1 MSNSKPNAKTNPI
14 GVNMQRLQDLLNQY
28 REHQPNTQG
37 IPFENRSDRY
47 PDTTEDDESG
57 IDANERRMLT
67 VLKFCLLGAMGFF
80 CFENIRPYI
89 DLVDLTVVNWS
100 STNIFGMVSKLP
112 VLGWLVTGGIA
123 ITSLVISLILW
134 GSLQLLELLPSFMMD
149 SPKFLLS
156 NIAYIQNWQRIK
168 AGSADT
174 AIARKL
180 KAHYNSIPQQAI
192 ERANVARAVA
202 YIIDAAICIAFYE
215 PVEGGMRN
223 LALVFNAGA
232 WDYIRWDKVIS
243 VFVTLFAVEAIYW
256 IYKIVLSIAR
266 THFQNN

>member
-1 MSNSKPNAKTNPI
+1 MVNAKKNPI
-14 GVNMQRLQDLLNQY
+14 GVGAKRLQDLMDQY
-28 REHQPNTQG
+28 KNRQPNTEG
-37 IPFENRSDRY
+37 IPFENGRDRY

-67 VLKFCLLGAMGFF
+67 VLKICLLGAMGYF

-89 DLVDLTVVNWS
+89 DLVDLTVMKWS
-100 STNIFGMVSKLP
+100 GTGIFGMIAGIP

-123 ITSLVISLILW
+123 ITSFVISLILW
-134 GSLQLLELLPSFMMD
+134 ACLQLLELLPSFMMD

-156 NIAYIQNWQRIK
+156 NIAYIKNWQRIR
-168 AGSADT
+168 AESADT

-180 KAHYNSIPQQAI
+180 KNHYNAIPQQAI

-202 YIIDAAICIAFYE
+202 YIIDAAICIGYYQ
-215 PVEGGMRN
+215 PIEGGLGN
-223 LALVFNAGA
+223 LGLVFGAGA
-232 WDYIRWDKVIS
+232 WDYIQWDKVIS
-243 VFVTLFAVEAIYW
+243 IVMTLFAVEAIYW

-266 THFQNN
+266 THFQNK

>member
-1 MSNSKPNAKTNPI
+1 MSNTRPNAKTNPI

-37 IPFENRSDRY
+37 IPFENGRDRHS
-47 PDTTEDDESG
+47 DTTNEDESG
-57 IDANERRMLT
+57 IDANERRMLN
-67 VLKFCLLGAMGFF
+67 VLKFCLLGAMGYF

-89 DLVDLTVVNWS
+89 DLVDLTVMKWS
-100 STNIFGMVSKLP
+100 GTGIFAKVASIP
-112 VLGWLVTGGIA
+112 VLGWFVTGGID
-123 ITSLVISLILW
+123 ITGFVISLILW
-134 GSLQLLELLPSFMMD
+134 ACLQLLELLPSFMMD

-168 AGSADT
+168 AASADT
-174 AIARKL
+174 PVARKL
-180 KAHYNSIPQQAI
+180 KAHYNAIPQQAI

-202 YIIDAAICIAFYE
+202 YLIDAAICIGYYQ
-215 PVEGGMRN
+215 PIEGGLSN
-223 LALVFNAGA
+223 LGLVFGAGA
-232 WDYIRWDKVIS
+232 WDYIQWDKVIS
-243 VFVTLFAVEAIYW
+243 IVMTLFAVEAIYW